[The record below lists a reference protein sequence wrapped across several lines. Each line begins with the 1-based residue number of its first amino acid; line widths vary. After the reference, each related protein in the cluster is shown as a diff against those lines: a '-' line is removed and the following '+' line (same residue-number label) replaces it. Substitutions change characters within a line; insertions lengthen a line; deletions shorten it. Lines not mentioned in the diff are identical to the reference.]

1 MSGGILKRSLA
12 IAGHQTSIS
21 LEAPFWDGLKHLA
34 RGRGISLAALVAEI
48 DAGRQ
53 HGNLSSAIRLHVLD
67 AAKAGQLSEDC
78 CRRG

>member
-1 MSGGILKRSLA
+1 MSNGIHKRSLA
-12 IAGHQTSIS
+12 IAGHHTSIS

-48 DAGRQ
+48 DAGRR
-53 HGNLSSAIRLHVLD
+53 HGNLSSAIRLHVFD
-67 AAKAGQLSEDC
+67 AAKAGRLSEDC

>member
-1 MSGGILKRSLA
+1 MSSAILKRSLA
-12 IAGHQTSIS
+12 IAGHHTSIS
-21 LEAPFWDGLKHLA
+21 LEAPFWDGLRHLA

-67 AAKAGQLSEDC
+67 AAKAGRLTVD
-78 CRRG
+78 